1 MKSPR
6 RYEGLAEITK
16 MAIPIVF
23 GQFSY
28 VIMQF
33 VDQVMVA
40 RLGTEEL
47 AATAPA
53 GLWIFIFSTFFLG
66 ISGCVSTF
74 ASQCLGRGEKELG
87 ASYAWQGVYIG
98 LLGGVFGLAL
108 WPFANNIF
116 SIMGHSPEITRLE
129 VQYFQIRMTG
139 FVFLCLQAS
148 LTSFFQA
155 VNRPSVPMLVAW
167 VANIVNLVLN
177 YLLIFG
183 KFGFP
188 RMEVAGAAWA
198 TVIATGLQMG
208 VLLLMFLS
216 PSLDREFKTR
226 SQYAL
231 DGQKVREL
239 VRIGWPAGLS
249 FFLDVFNWGVFT
261 SFLVGRCGETQMAA
275 HNVAINFLH
284 LIFMPAVGLNH
295 ALAPIVGQWIG
306 RGDIPMAKARTHTAI
321 RIAICY
327 MVMAGLCFAIFAR
340 PLTRTFFSTDPQ
352 VVELAAV
359 ILFLAAFY
367 QGFDAVSIVVLGAL
381 RGAGDTRWV
390 MWAMSIGAYLFFLPL
405 SSFLCLHTLPLSW
418 IPGVPA
424 GWSLPGLG
432 WEAKGAWLGA
442 TVYTIALSGVVF
454 WRFQSEGW
462 RHIQIFA
469 KDRVAALEMPVSSE
483 EV

>member
-1 MKSPR
+1 
-6 RYEGLAEITK
+6 
-16 MAIPIVF
+16 MAAPIVF

-28 VIMQF
+28 VLMQF

-47 AATAPA
+47 AATGPA
-53 GLWIFIFSTFFLG
+53 GLWFFIFSTFFLG

-74 ASQCLGRGEKELG
+74 AAQSLGRGEQEQG

-98 LLGGVFGLAL
+98 LVGGVFGMAI
-108 WPFANNIF
+108 WPFADDLF
-116 SIMGHSPEITRLE
+116 GVMGHTAEVTRLE
-129 VQYFQIRMTG
+129 VQYFRIRMAG
-139 FVFLCLQAS
+139 FVFLCWQAS

-155 VNRPSVPMLVAW
+155 VNRPSVPMYTAW
-167 VANIVNLVLN
+167 LANGVNLGLN
-177 YLLIFG
+177 YLLIYG

-198 TVIATGLQMG
+198 TVFAMG
-208 VLLLMFLS
+208 VQTAVLQLVFLS
-216 PSLDREFKTR
+216 PALDRVFKTR
-226 SQYAL
+226 SQYAINW
-231 DGQKVREL
+231 QKVREL

-295 ALAPIVGQWIG
+295 AIAPIVGQWIG
-306 RGDIPMAKARTHTAI
+306 RDNIPMAKARTYTALK
-321 RIAICY
+321 IALCY
-327 MVMAGLCFAIFAR
+327 MVAAGLCFAIFAR
-340 PLTRTFFSTDPQ
+340 PLTRTFFSTDPR
-352 VVELAAV
+352 VVEVAAV
-359 ILFLAAFY
+359 ILLLAAFY
-367 QGFDAVSIVVLGAL
+367 QGFDAVNIVVLGAL

-390 MWAMSIGAYLFFLPL
+390 MWAMSLGAYLFFLPL
-405 SSFLCLHTLPLSW
+405 ATFLCLEAVPLSR

-424 GWSLPGLG
+424 GWALPGLG

-442 TVYTIALSGVVF
+442 TVYTIVLSGVIF
-454 WRFQSEGW
+454 WRFRSEGW
-462 RHIQIFA
+462 RHIRIFER
-469 KDRVAALEMPVSSE
+469 DRVSAPE
-483 EV
+483 EPSADAPRTL